1 MPRKKAEA
9 GSLTGSKRVKE
20 TASKRTSTKAKQ
32 ALDAGGNLIKDTAK
46 KAGANIASTIT
57 PENIIKTTG
66 STVNAVTGG
75 IANIRQQVTDIA
87 QLKQAI
93 TNQSGFEK
101 GFSELGES
109 SDIYGG
115 LKIPEFDAQG
125 SIPQDLTDPSNLASL
140 GMSDDEAQKALAI
153 YGKLN
158 NRNKVLRAGYK
169 YVEGVGLV
177 KQGYEKARQSIIK
190 GATEEIKTNQTIV
203 TYDTER
209 INLEGAVSKRDEA
222 NERLKQQQVKTLGAV
237 NETNQLMQLIT
248 AKEAQRDANIQSVI
262 AKTEEITS
270 KYLLDSAT

>member
-1 MPRKKAEA
+1 MPRKKAEP

-20 TASKRTSTKAKQ
+20 TTSKRTSTKAKQ
-32 ALDAGGNLIKDTAK
+32 ALDAGAGLIKDTAT
-46 KAGANIASTIT
+46 KAATSITSTVT
-57 PENIIKTTG
+57 PENVVKAAG
-66 STVNAVTGG
+66 NTVNAVTGG

-101 GFSELGES
+101 YTELTES
-109 SDIYGG
+109 TDIYGG
-115 LKIPEFDAQG
+115 LKIPEFDAQQA
-125 SIPQDLTDPSNLASL
+125 IPQDLTDPSNLANL
-140 GMSDDEAQKALAI
+140 GMTDDEAQKALAI

-209 INLEGAVSKRDEA
+209 INLESAISKRDEA

-262 AKTEEITS
+262 SKTEEITS